1 MRAEDVVDERDE
13 EKTVEQKA
21 EAIKAKRVEHI
32 ERRRKRRRVRVRRQ
46 WQGQDIQRRQRIE

>member
-32 ERRRKRRRVRVRRQ
+32 ERRRKRRRVRVRDSGRARTYKE
-46 WQGQDIQRRQRIE
+46 DKE

>member
-46 WQGQDIQRRQRIE
+46 WQARTYKEDKE